1 MDISTFNRAKA
12 AYDAK
17 DWETASLLFS
27 TCTDGAGAG
36 EAAHLRGN
44 ALMRLGR
51 VQEAVNAYMQAAA
64 DTSYANKGA
73 VYTNLG
79 KAQAALGDYRGAVAS
94 LRRAL
99 EDTTY
104 SGTYKTLLA
113 LGGAYSKLGDARNAG
128 VAYRKAALEENNPD
142 PAKALIN
149 LGVCFVQLSRPAD
162 AAEAYRTALDFSQ
175 DVNER
180 NMIQSNLGQAYV
192 ASNRMAE
199 AVSAFGAAVANGYH
213 LLPPAQA
220 DYERAQAAVGALS
233 SRGKGGSTAELL
245 ASYGAAA
252 GTDGSGLDP
261 LDPLGR
267 SGEVMPSP
275 DESGFFDITDEDI
288 EAASRA
294 SRKGAKA
301 AKAAKGVP
309 AVAQVA
315 QKRSSHVGLKVL
327 VCVLVVLVAAVVACA
342 VLYTQGYG
350 VPSQESAVDGLVTA
364 VDDGA
369 DTSAYWAAGISAQ
382 ARQQALEDVPASATH
397 EIVGMDQA
405 GQTSVALVRLTL
417 EQGGEL
423 YYRVSLVRE
432 GLGWKVSDIAA
443 EHSSVTDDTYAEA
456 TSEPKA
462 APAASASAESAAS
475 ETAAAPAETPA
486 EGEAAD
492 AAAPAEDAEQPA
504 EDATPAA

>member
-17 DWETASLLFS
+17 DWETAALLFS
-27 TCTDGAGAG
+27 TCTGGEGAG

-51 VQEAVNAYMQAAA
+51 VQEAVSAYAQAAA
-64 DTSYANKGA
+64 DTSYANRGA

-79 KAQAALGDYRGAVAS
+79 KAQAALGDYQGAVAS

-149 LGVCFVQLSRPAD
+149 LGVCFVQLRRPAD

-192 ASNRMAE
+192 ASNRMPE
-199 AVSAFGAAVANGYH
+199 AVAAFSAAVSNGYH

-220 DYERAQAAVGALS
+220 DYERAQAAVGQAS
-233 SRGKGGSTAELL
+233 GGARAQGGSTADLL
-245 ASYGAAA
+245 ASYGASA
-252 GTDGSGLDP
+252 GTDGSGFDP

-294 SRKGAKA
+294 SRKA
-301 AKAAKGVP
+301 AKVGKPGSAGVVAAKPKG
-309 AVAQVA
+309 
-315 QKRSSHVGLKVL
+315 HVGVKVL
-327 VCVLVVLVAAVVACA
+327 VVVLAVIVAAAVACVA
-342 VLYTQGYG
+342 LYMQGYG
-350 VPSQESAVDGLVTA
+350 VPSQASTVDGLLTA

-382 ARQQALEDVPASATH
+382 AREQALEDVPASSAH
-397 EIVGMDQA
+397 EITGMDQS

-423 YYRVSLVRE
+423 SYRVSLVRE
-432 GLGWKVSDIAA
+432 GIGWKVSDITA
-443 EHSSVTDDTYAEA
+443 EHPSVTDDTYAQA
-456 TSEPKA
+456 NDAPQVVSASEDR
-462 APAASASAESAAS
+462 SASAEQASQPEADAAQ
-475 ETAAAPAETPA
+475 AAAEAEPADAQTEVQPEAEAAPA
-486 EGEAAD
+486 EGEAA
-492 AAAPAEDAEQPA
+492 
-504 EDATPAA
+504 